1 MFCLILDMFC
11 SVFIISNYS
20 FLPLK
25 KILNE
30 FIFGHT
36 ENVGNTSNL
45 HIYPACALREREVFL
60 SWAFYIFYSPVLH
73 VQEVVTHFM

>member
-1 MFCLILDMFC
+1 
-11 SVFIISNYS
+11 VFIISNYS

-36 ENVGNTSNL
+36 ENVGNTYSNL
-45 HIYPACALREREVFL
+45 HIYPACALSMIIDNLFSCEC
-60 SWAFYIFYSPVLH
+60 YISIFVLI
-73 VQEVVTHFM
+73 TFKILGM